1 VSFFLFSS
9 LEYQDEKLRDQEKL
23 AQTELKMDQMSDTL
37 KYLNGIFRAMQND
50 SQSLKTSDMHSLI
63 ARLTKENEELKK
75 ENTQLDSIK
84 TQLFAA
90 LNKIKS
96 YETSSRSNQDEINRL
111 NIQLSRREEVIN
123 HLMEKDTIRTAEIEK
138 LQVNH

>member
-1 VSFFLFSS
+1 
-9 LEYQDEKLRDQEKL
+9 LRDQEKL

-90 LNKIKS
+90 ANKIKTFES
-96 YETSSRSNQDEINRL
+96 SSRSNQDEINRL
-111 NIQLSRREEVIN
+111 NIQLQRREEVIN

-138 LQVNH
+138 LQVN